1 MRVNKKTSKPVAKP
15 AAKSAK
21 PAAKAAMDG
30 VRTIEGRTDAGFAR
44 FAVVATSWYD
54 DILDSLVAGAISTLK
69 EHGADKNITLI
80 RVPGAFELPL
90 ALEHAAASGRYD
102 AIIALGCVIRGGTP
116 HFEYVAGECARGVR
130 EVMQS
135 YRLPIAFGV
144 LTTDNMKQAKER
156 AAPRAGNKGRE
167 AALAAIQM
175 VSVLRQMND

>member
-1 MRVNKKTSKPVAKP
+1 MRSRKKNTAKP
-15 AAKSAK
+15 ARPAKSSRRDVL
-21 PAAKAAMDG
+21 DG
-30 VRTIEGRTDAGFAR
+30 IRQVEGQLDAGFAR
-44 FAVVATSWYD
+44 FAIVATQWYD
-54 DILDSLVAGAISTLK
+54 DILDNLVVGAVETLR
-69 EHGADKNITLI
+69 EHGAGRNITLI
-80 RVPGAFELPL
+80 RVPGAFEIPL

-144 LTTDNMKQAKER
+144 LTTDNLKQARER
-156 AAPRAGNKGRE
+156 AAPGPGNKGRE
-167 AALAAIQM
+167 AALAAVRM